1 MPSAEN
7 KSLAVLGVCC
17 LAASLGGRVT
27 DPIVP
32 LLADHFAITVAVA
45 ALLSTGFALPY
56 GLCQPVLGPFGD
68 IFGKASVLRLCTAL
82 MAVALTVGAL
92 ADSLGLLFASRIVA
106 GAAAGGVIPLA
117 LALVG
122 DRVEPHRRQVALARI
137 VAAAMLGQLI
147 GVASSGV
154 LGDAYGW
161 RAPLWLAG
169 FAGLVAA
176 AAAILFIRR
185 PAGDAPQAFSVE
197 RFVQGYRLVFAN
209 PRAVVC
215 YASVFIEG
223 GSVYGL
229 LPFVAETLRQREV
242 GSTLEAGFVIAGLG
256 LGGII
261 FSIAAAALL
270 RVFSSL
276 TLMKLGGLLGAA
288 GLLGFAAVAPWQF
301 SAACFLVLGFGFFML
316 YTGLQN
322 RAVGLAPAARGS
334 AVALH
339 AFFFFLGQGIAPVV
353 VGPLLHT
360 VGATVTLVTCA
371 ALLGGVGLAAATL
384 LARIEARQA

>member
-1 MPSAEN
+1 MLSSEN

-17 LAASLGGRVT
+17 LSASLGGRIT

-32 LLADHFAITVAVA
+32 LLSEHFGVTVATA

-56 GLCQPVLGPFGD
+56 GLSQPVLGPFGD
-68 IFGKASVLRLCTAL
+68 LFGKAMVLRMCTAV
-82 MAVALTVGAL
+82 MAVALFAGAF
-92 ADSLGLLFASRIVA
+92 ADELGLLFASRIVA

-122 DRVEPHRRQVALARI
+122 DRVEPHRRQVALSRI

-154 LGDAYGW
+154 LGDTYGW

-169 FAGLVAA
+169 IAGLAA
-176 AAAILFIRR
+176 AAAAMIFIRR
-185 PAGDAPQAFSVE
+185 PVGDQPQSLSVE
-197 RFVQGYRLVFAN
+197 RFVAGYKVIFAN
-209 PRAVVC
+209 PRAVIC
-215 YASVFIEG
+215 YGAVFLEG

-229 LPFVAETLRQREV
+229 LPFVAEILRQREV

-256 LGGII
+256 LGGIV
-261 FSIAAAALL
+261 FSVAAGALL
-270 RVFSSL
+270 RVIPSL
-276 TLMKLGGLLGAA
+276 TLMKLGGLLGAT
-288 GLLGFAAVAPWQF
+288 GLLGFAAVAPWPV
-301 SAACFLVLGFGFFML
+301 SALCFLVLGFGFFML
-316 YTGLQN
+316 HTGLQN
-322 RAVGLAPAARGS
+322 RAVGLAPTARGS

-339 AFFFFLGQGIAPVV
+339 AFFFFLGQGIAPVI

-360 VGATVTLVTCA
+360 AGATVTLVACA
-371 ALLGGVGLAAATL
+371 VLLGGVGVAAATL

>member
-1 MPSAEN
+1 MLSPEN
-7 KSLAVLGVCC
+7 KSLVVLGVCC
-17 LAASLGGRVT
+17 MAAALGGRVT

-32 LLADHFAITVAVA
+32 LLADHFGVVVATA
-45 ALLSTGFALPY
+45 ALLSTAFALPY
-56 GLCQPVLGPFGD
+56 GLSQPVLGPFGD
-68 IFGKASVLRLCTAL
+68 IFGKPSVLRLCTAL
-82 MAVALTVGAL
+82 MAVALVAAAL
-92 ADSLGLLFASRIVA
+92 VDDLGLLFASRVVA

-137 VAAAMLGQLI
+137 VASAMLGQLV
-147 GVASSGV
+147 GVACSGV
-154 LGDAYGW
+154 LGAAYGW

-169 FAGLVAA
+169 AAGLVAA
-176 AAAILFIRR
+176 TAALVFIRR
-185 PAGDAPQAFSVE
+185 PTGEAPQAFSVE
-197 RFVQGYRLVFAN
+197 RFMEGYRQVFAN

-242 GSTLEAGFVIAGLG
+242 GSTLEAGFVIGGLG
-256 LGGII
+256 LGGIV
-261 FSIAAAALL
+261 FSVAAGSLL
-270 RVFSSL
+270 RVFASL
-276 TLMKLGGLLGAA
+276 TLMKLGGTLGAL
-288 GLLGFAAVAPWQF
+288 GLLGFAIVAPWPF

-316 YTGLQN
+316 HTGLQN

-339 AFFFFLGQGIAPVV
+339 AFFFFLGQGLAPIV
-353 VGPLLHT
+353 VGPFLHAA
-360 VGATVTLVTCA
+360 GATVTLVACA
-371 ALLGGVGLAAATL
+371 ALLGAVGYTAATL
-384 LARIEARQA
+384 LARIDARQA